1 MRKDLYSMKM
11 LMRWLPLWLFV
22 CISLQMPSHAQAPI
36 ILSTEGAPL
45 IFELPLDASTVQSLS
60 ANTTIRLATP
70 AQHAAQGMNYPQWL
84 SDASFSVKNR
94 PQQRLTIVVAPKRG
108 NPELSTEL
116 LMTLNNSG
124 RRSFKPLHL
133 MFDTV
138 SRFVGMPLPT
148 VAAVSTSQE
157 EKPDLSVL
165 LTPVIRFESVA
176 ETTPVPEQ
184 PHLSSSRGLPTQ
196 PMPTTDKPKANTSIP
211 KPKDKTATANSKV
224 IAPQV
229 IIATLASA
237 PVASPAPAVSSLT
250 QTVAPKMPVRITK
263 PLPPPASGLD
273 DWLAQWPMLAGG
285 LVVALALLYLLT
297 QAFRR
302 WRGRKAN
309 QLPTTFLDPR
319 PTALSPEESGA
330 NTVFGVSEE
339 DANAMHAK
347 WLREQATNR
356 F

>member
-1 MRKDLYSMKM
+1 MRKDLYSMKT
-11 LMRWLPLWLFV
+11 LTRWLPLCLFV
-22 CISLQMPSHAQAPI
+22 CVSLQMPSHAQAPI

-94 PQQRLTIVVAPKRG
+94 PQQRLAIVVVPKRG

-138 SRFVGMPLPT
+138 SRFGGMPLPT
-148 VAAVSTSQE
+148 VAAASTSQE
-157 EKPDLSVL
+157 EKPDLNVL

-184 PHLSSSRGLPTQ
+184 PHLSSSRTLLPTH
-196 PMPTTDKPKANTSIP
+196 PTPTIDKPKANTSIP
-211 KPKDKTATANSKV
+211 KNKTATASSKV
-224 IAPQV
+224 TAPQV
-229 IIATLASA
+229 VIATPASA
-237 PVASPAPAVSSLT
+237 PVASPAPAVSSLMPPA
-250 QTVAPKMPVRITK
+250 APKMPVRMAK

-273 DWLAQWPMLAGG
+273 NWLAQWPMLAGG
-285 LVVALALLYLLT
+285 LVVALALLYLLA
-297 QAFRR
+297 QAFKR
-302 WRGRKAN
+302 WRGRRAN
-309 QLPTTFLDPR
+309 QLPTTFLDPQ

-347 WLREQATNR
+347 WLREQATKR

>member
-1 MRKDLYSMKM
+1 MRKDLYSMKT
-11 LMRWLPLWLFV
+11 LTRWLPLCLFV
-22 CISLQMPSHAQAPI
+22 CVSLQMPSHAQAPI

-94 PQQRLTIVVAPKRG
+94 PQQRLAIVVVPKRG

-157 EKPDLSVL
+157 EKPDLNVL

-184 PHLSSSRGLPTQ
+184 PHLSSSGTLPTH
-196 PMPTTDKPKANTSIP
+196 PTPTIDKPKANTPIP
-211 KPKDKTATANSKV
+211 KNKTATASSKV
-224 IAPQV
+224 TTPQV
-229 IIATLASA
+229 VITTPASA
-237 PVASPAPAVSSLT
+237 PVASPAPAVSSLMPPA
-250 QTVAPKMPVRITK
+250 APKMPVRMAK

-273 DWLAQWPMLAGG
+273 NWLAQWPMLAGG

-297 QAFRR
+297 QAFKR
-302 WRGRKAN
+302 WRGRRAN
-309 QLPTTFLDPR
+309 QLPTTFLDPQ

-347 WLREQATNR
+347 WLREQATKR